1 MRPERILFATDLS
14 YRCDR
19 ALDRTVSLAREWT
32 SRLIV
37 LHALEAPSPVIDA
50 PSWRRPHD
58 PRRTAERRIRDDL
71 DGAGAPD
78 VEIDVLIE
86 RGEPA
91 PLILDAAK
99 RLGCELI
106 VTGIR
111 RDDAAGTALLGRTV
125 GAVVRGARVPVLTVK
140 ARARGPYRSVAVAS
154 DFSEDSRRALL
165 TTLALFPAATV
176 RLFHAH
182 DVLCEGFI
190 DDKMAARDSA
200 AEEAR
205 AEGRAFM
212 AGVPPTSAERVELI
226 CEYGSPTSLAHDLV
240 ETADVELVV
249 AGTRGRGRV
258 VELVL
263 GSVAQE
269 LLATLP
275 GDVMVVPRA

>member
-37 LHALEAPSPVIDA
+37 LHALEAPSPVTDA

-58 PRRTAERRIRDDL
+58 PRRAAERRIRDDV
-71 DGAGAPD
+71 DGSGAPD
-78 VEIDVLIE
+78 VEIDVLVE

-91 PLILDAAK
+91 PLILDAAA

-106 VTGIR
+106 VVGVS
-111 RDDAAGTALLGRTV
+111 RDEAHGSARLGRTI
-125 GAVVRGARVPVLTVK
+125 GTVVRGARVPVLTVK
-140 ARARGPYRSVAVAS
+140 ARARGPYRDVAVAS
-154 DFSEDSRRALL
+154 DFSDHSRRALV
-165 TTLALFPAATV
+165 TALALFPTATV
-176 RLFHAH
+176 RLFHAY
-182 DVLCEGFI
+182 DVLCESFI
-190 DDKMAARDSA
+190 DDKMSARDSA
-200 AEEAR
+200 AEQAR
-205 AEGRAFM
+205 EEGRAFLSGTP
-212 AGVPPTSAERVELI
+212 APSAERVELI
-226 CEYGSPTSLAHDLV
+226 CEYGSPVSLANDLV
-240 ETADVELVV
+240 QSAGVDLVV

-258 VELVL
+258 AELVL

-269 LLATLP
+269 LLAKLP